1 MKKRRVL
8 KMAAAPAL
16 VLSMG
21 LVAACDETVEEPAVE
36 EPAVR
41 EEPATPQ
48 QPAPTTPAP
57 TTPGQSPTLQDEP
70 DEPAEEPGGMGTEE
84 EQEQQR

>member
-8 KMAAAPAL
+8 RMTSASAL
-16 VLSMG
+16 LLSIG
-21 LVAACDETVEEPAVE
+21 LVAACDDQPAEVEEPAVQQE
-36 EPAVR
+36 EPA
-41 EEPATPQ
+41 
-48 QPAPTTPAP
+48 APTTPAP
-57 TTPGQSPTLQDEP
+57 TSPGQSPTLQDEP